1 MPEGEAGKHMSNK
14 ITLRKTVDLMRQFL
28 ANDRGATAIE
38 YALIACGVGAAIAST
53 VFSFGS
59 NLKSTFYDKIA
70 AML

>member
-1 MPEGEAGKHMSNK
+1 MSK
-14 ITLRKTVDLMRQFL
+14 ETPTKTTLRTTIALMRQFL
-28 ANDRGATAIE
+28 ASEEHGATAIE

-59 NLKSTFYDKIA
+59 SLKTTFYDKIA

>member
-1 MPEGEAGKHMSNK
+1 MSK
-14 ITLRKTVDLMRQFL
+14 KTRVRRTIDLMYECAR
-28 ANDRGATAIE
+28 DERGATAIE

-59 NLKSTFYDKIA
+59 QLKTTFYDKIA

>member
-1 MPEGEAGKHMSNK
+1 MSK
-14 ITLRKTVDLMRQFL
+14 KTKLPTTIDLMRQFL
-28 ANDRGATAIE
+28 TGDERGATAIE

-59 NLKSTFYDKIA
+59 DLKTTFYDKIA

>member
-1 MPEGEAGKHMSNK
+1 MAK
-14 ITLRKTVDLMRQFL
+14 ISLRRLQLRSTLARLHARL
-28 ANDRGATAIE
+28 AADERGATAIE

-59 NLKSTFYDKIA
+59 DLKTTFYDKLA

>member
-1 MPEGEAGKHMSNK
+1 MSK
-14 ITLRKTVDLMRQFL
+14 KTEPRTTIDLMRQFL
-28 ANDRGATAIE
+28 VCERGATAIE

-59 NLKSTFYDKIA
+59 SLKTTFYDKIA

>member
-1 MPEGEAGKHMSNK
+1 MEKHMS
-14 ITLRKTVDLMRQFL
+14 KTTGLHMTADLIRQFL
-28 ANDRGATAIE
+28 FDERGATAIE

-59 NLKSTFYDKIA
+59 NLKTTFYDKIA

>member
-1 MPEGEAGKHMSNK
+1 MEKHMSK
-14 ITLRKTVDLMRQFL
+14 KSRVRRSIDLMCECAR
-28 ANDRGATAIE
+28 DERGATAIE

-59 NLKSTFYDKIA
+59 QLKTTFYDKIA